1 MSPLQTHIP
10 SAPLSDYIKLFW
22 AWDNYLLPHP
32 QERILPFGMMELTIN
47 LADTPFCITYPQAD
61 NILHRFSSA
70 IVTGARSEFF
80 VIDTSRT
87 ASLLS
92 VFFKAGGAL
101 TFFGAT
107 ASELHNRHVPL
118 NLLWGNFANDLYC
131 QLQEAKTT
139 QARFHMLEKA
149 LLKRLYASSSRHR
162 AIDFALTLFRHND
175 NIGRVV
181 NQIALSQTRF
191 IQIFREE
198 IGLTPKLF
206 CQVQRFQQ
214 AIQHIAKTSHPNWT
228 DIALQCGYYDQAHFI
243 NAFQRF
249 SGITP
254 SAFAPQDPEHPSNLP
269 MG

>member
-1 MSPLQTHIP
+1 
-10 SAPLSDYIKLFW
+10 
-22 AWDNYLLPHP
+22 
-32 QERILPFGMMELTIN
+32 
-47 LADTPFCITYPQAD
+47 
-61 NILHRFSSA
+61 
-70 IVTGARSEFF
+70 
-80 VIDTSRT
+80 
-87 ASLLS
+87 
-92 VFFKAGGAL
+92 
-101 TFFGAT
+101 
-107 ASELHNRHVPL
+107 
-118 NLLWGNFANDLYC
+118 
-131 QLQEAKTT
+131 
-139 QARFHMLEKA
+139 MLEKA

-162 AIDFALTLFRHND
+162 AIDFARTLFRHND

-214 AIQHIAKTSHPNWT
+214 AIQHIAKTPHPNWT